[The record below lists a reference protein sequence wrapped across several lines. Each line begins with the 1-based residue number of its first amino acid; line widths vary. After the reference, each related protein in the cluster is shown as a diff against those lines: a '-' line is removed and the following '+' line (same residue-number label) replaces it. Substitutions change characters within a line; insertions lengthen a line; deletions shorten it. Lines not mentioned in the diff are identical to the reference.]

1 MVGQAGWELRQIRV
15 VWTSPRQRNGVILQ
29 YQLNVTEAEAPE
41 PLQSHVIKTKQ
52 EDTAGKSVYVRFSCD
67 VNLE

>member
-1 MVGQAGWELRQIRV
+1 MQIRV

-41 PLQSHVIKTKQ
+41 PLQSHVLETTQ
-52 EDTAGKSVYVRFSCD
+52 EDTAGKSV
-67 VNLE
+67 